1 MRPGLPAD
9 AIVTDVSSIK
19 AQIVRDVVPHLPT
32 PSLFVPGHPVAG
44 TEHSGPD
51 AAFATLFERR
61 RCILTPIED
70 TDPVAVERVRAMW
83 ELAGSIV
90 DVMTPEHHDRVLAIT
105 SHLPHLI
112 AYTIVG
118 TVADLEDQA
127 RTEVFKYA
135 AGGFT
140 DFTRIAASDPTMWR
154 DVLLGNREA
163 VLEMLGRFTEDL
175 VALQRAIRWSDGE
188 TLFELFERTRAIRRG
203 VIQAGQA
210 YVRQPAG
217 ATARPERDGCAADLV
232 WYFGY
237 GSLMWNPGIAHEA
250 FEPAR
255 LEGWSRALCVYSTH
269 YRGTAARPGLV
280 LGLLRGG
287 SCIGRAIGVAP
298 EREAEVTAYLDAPRA
313 ARRLRLRAGPPA
325 AAPARRRRARS
336 TAWCYVARPE
346 HEHYAGRSAGA
357 RPCCAMRPPGSRP
370 RRLLRRLC
378 PQHRGPPAGDGDRR
392 ARARADRGRAR
403 TRRRL
408 ARSAPRRQQRLQERV
423 GPLGMRPMAGI
434 RHGRDLDP
442 REQPPQRRL
451 ARRRRHSPSARP
463 AGTRPARQSAPAASL
478 RREVR

>member
-1 MRPGLPAD
+1 VTPFRRVALLGIGLINGSLALALRRGSAAGEIVAFARGADTRTEALELGLCDRAEADPADAVRGADLVVLGVPPAAVGPVAAAMRPGLDPA

-44 TEHSGPD
+44 TEHSGPA

-70 TDPVAVERVRAMW
+70 TDPMAVERVRAVW

-175 VALQRAIRWSDGE
+175 VALQRSIRWGDGQA
-188 TLFELFERTRAIRRG
+188 LFELFERTRAIRRG

-210 YVRQPAG
+210 YVR
-217 ATARPERDGCAADLV
+217 
-232 WYFGY
+232 
-237 GSLMWNPGIAHEA
+237 
-250 FEPAR
+250 
-255 LEGWSRALCVYSTH
+255 
-269 YRGTAARPGLV
+269 
-280 LGLLRGG
+280 
-287 SCIGRAIGVAP
+287 AP
-298 EREAEVTAYLDAPRA
+298 
-313 ARRLRLRAGPPA
+313 
-325 AAPARRRRARS
+325 
-336 TAWCYVARPE
+336 
-346 HEHYAGRSAGA
+346 
-357 RPCCAMRPPGSRP
+357 
-370 RRLLRRLC
+370 
-378 PQHRGPPAGDGDRR
+378 QAGDE
-392 ARARADRGRAR
+392 
-403 TRRRL
+403 
-408 ARSAPRRQQRLQERV
+408 PR
-423 GPLGMRPMAGI
+423 
-434 RHGRDLDP
+434 
-442 REQPPQRRL
+442 
-451 ARRRRHSPSARP
+451 
-463 AGTRPARQSAPAASL
+463 
-478 RREVR
+478 

>member
-1 MRPGLPAD
+1 MTPFRRVAMLGIGLINGSLAAVLRRHGAAGEIVACARAEQTRERALELGLCDRAEADPAAAVAGADLVVLGVPPAAVGKVAEAMRPGLPAD

-19 AQIVRDVVPHLPT
+19 AQVVREVVPHLPT

-83 ELAGSIV
+83 ELAGSTV

-118 TVADLEDQA
+118 TVADLEDEA

-175 VALQRAIRWSDGE
+175 VALQRAIRWSEGE
-188 TLFELFERTRAIRRG
+188 TLFTLFERTRAIRRG

-210 YVRQPAG
+210 YVRQPQANG
-217 ATARPERDGCAADLV
+217 
-232 WYFGY
+232 
-237 GSLMWNPGIAHEA
+237 
-250 FEPAR
+250 EP
-255 LEGWSRALCVYSTH
+255 
-269 YRGTAARPGLV
+269 
-280 LGLLRGG
+280 
-287 SCIGRAIGVAP
+287 
-298 EREAEVTAYLDAPRA
+298 
-313 ARRLRLRAGPPA
+313 
-325 AAPARRRRARS
+325 
-336 TAWCYVARPE
+336 
-346 HEHYAGRSAGA
+346 
-357 RPCCAMRPPGSRP
+357 
-370 RRLLRRLC
+370 
-378 PQHRGPPAGDGDRR
+378 
-392 ARARADRGRAR
+392 
-403 TRRRL
+403 
-408 ARSAPRRQQRLQERV
+408 
-423 GPLGMRPMAGI
+423 
-434 RHGRDLDP
+434 
-442 REQPPQRRL
+442 
-451 ARRRRHSPSARP
+451 
-463 AGTRPARQSAPAASL
+463 
-478 RREVR
+478 